1 MIKVACRRPRENAD
15 AIVDI
20 GFPSLGLSP
29 SPNQQQTPSS
39 SPLAPFGV
47 EIDQDMAA
55 IPARELPAPSLNY
68 RGNNT
73 PRVSNGSWNI
83 LDVKFHRSAQISSWC
98 VLVVRDGRKILDG
111 PNDPNLKSLVE
122 GFARKLTN
130 CGMSVPTNLP
140 PIQAVALLNPSQDD
154 PSRSGSVQM
163 LRETFKKIKK
173 PGFILVL
180 LEARDN
186 YIYPAIKVSYLLPY

>member
-1 MIKVACRRPRENAD
+1 
-15 AIVDI
+15 
-20 GFPSLGLSP
+20 
-29 SPNQQQTPSS
+29 
-39 SPLAPFGV
+39 
-47 EIDQDMAA
+47 
-55 IPARELPAPSLNY
+55 
-68 RGNNT
+68 
-73 PRVSNGSWNI
+73 
-83 LDVKFHRSAQISSWC
+83 
-98 VLVVRDGRKILDG
+98 VRDGRKILDG